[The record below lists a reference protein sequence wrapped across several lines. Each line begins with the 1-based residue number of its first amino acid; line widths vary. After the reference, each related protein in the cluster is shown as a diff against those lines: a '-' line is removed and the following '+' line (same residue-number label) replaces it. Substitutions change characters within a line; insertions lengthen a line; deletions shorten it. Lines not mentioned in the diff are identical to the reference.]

1 MKHPTHHAPE
11 DILERWGNYFNKHD
25 VERIVGLYHS
35 QSTLIPT
42 FSANIA
48 STRQQIREYFI
59 KAESISVEIQQSSVI
74 KQQLA
79 ESIFVLSG
87 DYIFIH
93 KNCSKKNCAAQFTF
107 LVDIS
112 SEKPIQHHHSAKAFE
127 ASSHAQGSN

>member
-59 KAESISVEIQQSSVI
+59 KAESISVEIQ
-74 KQQLA
+74 
-79 ESIFVLSG
+79 
-87 DYIFIH
+87 
-93 KNCSKKNCAAQFTF
+93 
-107 LVDIS
+107 
-112 SEKPIQHHHSAKAFE
+112 
-127 ASSHAQGSN
+127 